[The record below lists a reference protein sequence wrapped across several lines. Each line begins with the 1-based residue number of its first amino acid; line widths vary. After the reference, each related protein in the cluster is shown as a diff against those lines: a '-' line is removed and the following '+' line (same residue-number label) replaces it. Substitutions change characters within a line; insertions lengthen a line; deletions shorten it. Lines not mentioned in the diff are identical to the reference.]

1 METNKAFFW
10 TCKIIKVFTLLSW
23 QSLFFRQIS
32 TFNHMK
38 EGSAEYD
45 NTPCVKTEDCV
56 STLWMYG
63 GRQASA
69 MSSETCREPVKSP
82 FPLLRGRAQ
91 PVTVIT
97 HLLSITADVSVRN
110 RRLTGDFLTVRSSF
124 WCRLALRRSLMG
136 RATVL
141 TGAAVCWLWSAS
153 AVRGWRRRTASLYK
167 TYLWFITRV
176 FHRHPCSV
184 SVDRGRLWEY
194 SCGGVWTRY
203 AEGNGLE
210 EKWRHRTNLQT
221 VRN

>member
-1 METNKAFFW
+1 MTTRRVWKQRIVSVHCGCMVADRPQLCPQRRAESQSNPHFLFSEAGHSPS
-10 TCKIIKVFTLLSW
+10 LSSHICS
-23 QSLFFRQIS
+23 QSRL
-32 TFNHMK
+32 M
-38 EGSAEYD
+38 
-45 NTPCVKTEDCV
+45 C
-56 STLWMYG
+56 L
-63 GRQASA
+63 
-69 MSSETCREPVKSP
+69 SETGDSRETSW
-82 FPLLRGRAQ
+82 
-91 PVTVIT
+91 
-97 HLLSITADVSVRN
+97 
-110 RRLTGDFLTVRSSF
+110 SSF
-124 WCRLALRRSLMG
+124 WCRLALRKSPMS